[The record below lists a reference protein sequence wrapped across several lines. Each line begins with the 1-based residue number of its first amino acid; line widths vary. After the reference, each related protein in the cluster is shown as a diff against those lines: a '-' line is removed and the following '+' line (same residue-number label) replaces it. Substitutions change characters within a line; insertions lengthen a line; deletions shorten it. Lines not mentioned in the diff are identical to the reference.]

1 MSVPSFFRTSNYSCL
16 DSSVPSNDSDA
27 AVSYLAGSSRLTVQM
42 DFNKIISDYL
52 FSAGV
57 FEFFSSISDNIGTS
71 LSPYDISKEYIE
83 RNLLDRYFVE
93 SIDVYQK
100 PFSRTEVVSTTESP
114 EIEGFVFANTI
125 GIQAK
130 RFFDFSIPVDGSK
143 QVMLAFNIKRR

>member
-1 MSVPSFFRTSNYSCL
+1 
-16 DSSVPSNDSDA
+16 
-27 AVSYLAGSSRLTVQM
+27 
-42 DFNKIISDYL
+42 
-52 FSAGV
+52 
-57 FEFFSSISDNIGTS
+57 
-71 LSPYDISKEYIE
+71 
-83 RNLLDRYFVE
+83 
-93 SIDVYQK
+93 VYQK

>member
-16 DSSVPSNDSDA
+16 DSSVPSNNKDA
-27 AVSYLAGSSRLTVQM
+27 AVSYMSSTSRLTIQI
-42 DFNKIISDYL
+42 DFDKIISDYL
-52 FSAGV
+52 FNAGI
-57 FEFFSSISDNIGTS
+57 FEFFSTVWDSLETS

-143 QVMLAFNIKRR
+143 QVTLAFNIKRR